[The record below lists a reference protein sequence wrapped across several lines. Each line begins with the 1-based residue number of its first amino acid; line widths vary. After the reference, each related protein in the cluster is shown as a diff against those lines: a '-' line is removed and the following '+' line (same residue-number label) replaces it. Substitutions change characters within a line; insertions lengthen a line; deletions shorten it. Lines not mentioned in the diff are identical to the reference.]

1 MVQVNRLVV
10 GVGLVLAA
18 GCSPPGSD
26 ARTAVRPGFI
36 QRDADPVPSLSA
48 SGDASWGGVA
58 RALGRPGKLS
68 ADKKVYRV
76 SFPRSDLRVT
86 SYGVSIKPGLALGGY
101 TAFTRYP
108 DGMILMMG
116 DLVVTEP
123 ELEKVTDVL
132 QRQGIEQTAVHKH
145 LLAHQPEVWWTHV
158 HAAGRDAVAI
168 ARSLRTALDVTATPP
183 VPTASRPAPAPQID
197 TAAIDRAMGTK
208 GTNDGGIYKFT
219 FKRTSPVTE
228 HGRVIP
234 PGMGVTTAINFQSTG
249 GGKAAINGDFAMT
262 ADEVQHVIQA
272 LRSGGISIVEIHNHA
287 LHDEPRLFYMHFWAN
302 KDAVELAKTLHKA
315 VAQQAVTPAT

>member
-1 MVQVNRLVV
+1 MVRVLVALGTV
-10 GVGLVLAA
+10 VVLAA
-18 GCSPPGSD
+18 GCSVNRSDVRSAGRPGS
-26 ARTAVRPGFI
+26 I

-48 SGDASWGGVA
+48 SSDAHWEGVA

-68 ADKKVYRV
+68 SDKKVYRV
-76 SFPRSDLRVT
+76 PLPRSDLKVT
-86 SYGVSIKPGLALGGY
+86 SYGVNIKPGLALGGY
-101 TAFTRYP
+101 AAFTHYP
-108 DGMILMMG
+108 DGTTLMMG

-123 ELEKVTDVL
+123 ELQNVTDVL
-132 QRQGIEQTAVHKH
+132 QRQEIEQTALHKH

-158 HAAGRDAVAI
+158 HATGRDAAAI
-168 ARSLRTALDVTATPP
+168 ARSLRAALDATATPP
-183 VPTASRPAPAPQID
+183 APTRSSPAPALQID
-197 TAAIDRAMGTK
+197 TAAIDQAMGAK

-234 PGMGVTTAINFQSTG
+234 PGMGVTTAINFQPTG

-262 ADEVQHVIQA
+262 AEEVQHVVRA

-287 LHDEPRLFYMHFWAN
+287 LHDEPRLFYMHFWADN
-302 KDAVELAKTLHKA
+302 DAVELAKTLHKA
-315 VAQQAVTPAT
+315 VTQQAVTPAA

>member
-1 MVQVNRLVV
+1 MALGTAVS
-10 GVGLVLAA
+10 LAA
-18 GCSPPGSD
+18 GCSLPGSD
-26 ARTAVRPGFI
+26 VRTAARPGSI

-48 SGDASWGGVA
+48 SGDAGWKDVA

-76 SFPRSDLRVT
+76 AFLRSGLKVT
-86 SYGVSIKPGLALGGY
+86 SYGVKIKPGVALGGY
-101 TAFTRYP
+101 AAFTRYP
-108 DGMILMMG
+108 DGITLMMG

-123 ELEKVTDVL
+123 ELQNVTTAP
-132 QRQGIEQTAVHKH
+132 QRHGIEQTAVHKH

-158 HAAGRDAVAI
+158 HATGRDAVAI
-168 ARSLRTALDVTATPP
+168 ARSLRAALDVTATPP
-183 VPTASRPAPAPQID
+183 APTASSPAPAPQID
-197 TAAIDRAMGTK
+197 TAAIDQAMGTK

-272 LRSGGISIVEIHNHA
+272 LRSCGISIVEIHNHA

-302 KDAVELAKTLHKA
+302 SDAVELARTLHKA
-315 VAQQAVTPAT
+315 ITKQAVAPAA

>member
-1 MVQVNRLVV
+1 M
-10 GVGLVLAA
+10 LAA
-18 GCSPPGSD
+18 GCSLTGGD
-26 ARTAVRPGFI
+26 ARTVARPGSI
-36 QRDADPVPSLSA
+36 QRDADPVPTLSA
-48 SGDASWGGVA
+48 TSNAGWEDVA
-58 RALGRPGKLS
+58 RALGRSGKLS

-76 SFPRSDLRVT
+76 SFPRSDLKVT

-108 DGMILMMG
+108 DGLILMMG

-123 ELEKVTDVL
+123 ELQKVTDVL

-145 LLAHQPEVWWTHV
+145 LLSHQPEVWWAHV
-158 HAAGRDAVAI
+158 HATGHDAGTI
-168 ARSLRTALDVTATPP
+168 ARSLRAALDVTATPP
-183 VPTASRPAPAPQID
+183 APTASSPAPTPRID
-197 TAAIDRAMGTK
+197 TAAIDRAMGAK

-234 PGMGVTTAINFQSTG
+234 PGMGVTTAMNFQPTG

-302 KDAVELAKTLHKA
+302 DDAVELAKTLHKA
-315 VAQQAVTPAT
+315 ITQQAVTPAA

>member
-1 MVQVNRLVV
+1 MLPVMRLVV
-10 GVGLVLAA
+10 GMVLVLTA
-18 GCSPPGSD
+18 GCSSSGGEARIAARPGS
-26 ARTAVRPGFI
+26 I

-48 SGDASWGGVA
+48 SDDAGWSGVA
-58 RALGRPGKLS
+58 HALGRSGKLS
-68 ADKKVYRV
+68 TDKKVYRV
-76 SFPRSDLRVT
+76 SLPRSDLKVT

-101 TAFTRYP
+101 AAFTRYP
-108 DGMILMMG
+108 DGMTLMMG

-123 ELEKVTDVL
+123 ELQKVTDAL

-145 LLAHQPEVWWTHV
+145 LLAHQPEVWWAHV
-158 HAAGRDAVAI
+158 HATGRDAAAI
-168 ARSLRTALDVTATPP
+168 ARSLRAALDVTATPP
-183 VPTASRPAPAPQID
+183 APAASSPAPAPQID
-197 TAAIDRAMGTK
+197 TAAIDRVMGTK

-219 FKRTSPVTE
+219 FERTSPVTE

-234 PGMGVTTAINFQSTG
+234 PGMGVTTALNFQSTG

-272 LRSGGISIVEIHNHA
+272 LRSGGISIVELHNHA

-302 KDAVELAKTLHKA
+302 NDAVELAKTLHKA
-315 VAQQAVTPAT
+315 VTQQAVTPAA